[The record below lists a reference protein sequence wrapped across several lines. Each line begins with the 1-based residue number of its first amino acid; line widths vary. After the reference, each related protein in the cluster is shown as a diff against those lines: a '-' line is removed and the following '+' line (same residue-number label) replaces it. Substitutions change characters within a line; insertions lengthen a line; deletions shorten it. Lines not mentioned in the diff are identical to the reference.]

1 MQANSRFI
9 IPDNQSLSE
18 TKQKLKERFSLDEA
32 PAMSIRR
39 IYYDSFD
46 WRIYQS
52 GGMLEVEEVS
62 KGKLRLRWLD
72 RESGQSIGS
81 APLSMMPRFIW
92 DFPPGLFKKRL
103 EPILEVRALLPQITI
118 KSDIYPLRLLDR
130 EQKTVLHLFC
140 EENLLLTPQRRKSQ
154 TLGKSV
160 LLVPVKGYK
169 EPASR
174 LRSAM
179 AGMEKME
186 NTLLEQAML
195 RLEIDPGYYSGKL
208 DVPLSSELTT
218 EQALKLIFA
227 RLLESLENN
236 EIGLRQD
243 LDSEFLHDFRVA
255 VRRVRS
261 GLGQLKRVFPQQA
274 LSRFREEFAWL
285 GQVTS
290 RLRDLDVYLLKF
302 DDYQADLPAELRE
315 ELEPLR
321 QLLQREK
328 RSEHLKLMKAL
339 SSSRYHRF
347 LRRWKQFLKSPFFQ
361 ENPPSVAQQPV
372 TEVASGRIWRVYRR
386 VLHDGKSIQADTTE
400 EVLHELRKTCKKL
413 RYLMEFFQSL
423 YPPEEIKTL
432 IRVLKRLQDNLGK
445 FQDFQVQWS
454 SLIEF
459 GEQLNNSGKNFP
471 NTQLAL
477 GMLVKDLKNQ
487 QMEARRVFHSRFEE
501 FASADHQKRFKRL
514 FRKGSNRKQGK

>member
-9 IPDNQSLSE
+9 IPENQSLFD
-18 TKQKLKERFSLDEA
+18 TRQKLKERFSLDEA
-32 PAMSIRR
+32 PVMSIRR

-62 KGKLRLRWLD
+62 KSKLRLRWLD
-72 RESGQSIGS
+72 RESGRNFGS
-81 APLSMMPRFIW
+81 LPLSMMPLFIW
-92 DFPPGLFKKRL
+92 DFPPGPFKKRL

-118 KSDIYPLRLLDR
+118 KSDIYPLRQLDQ
-130 EQKTVLHLFC
+130 EKKIVLHLFC
-140 EENLLLTPQRRKSQ
+140 EENLLLTPPRRKSR

-160 LLVPVKGYK
+160 QLIPLKGYE

-174 LRSAM
+174 VISGM
-179 AGMEKME
+179 AGMKKME
-186 NTLLEQAML
+186 RTLMEQAMVL
-195 RLEIDPGYYSGKL
+195 LDIDPGFYSGKL
-208 DVPLSSELTT
+208 EVPLTPELTT

-227 RLLESLENN
+227 RLLQSLENN
-236 EIGLRQD
+236 ESGLRQD
-243 LDSEFLHDFRVA
+243 LDSEYLHDFRVA

-261 GLGQLKRVFPQQA
+261 GLGQLKRVFPQKA

-302 DDYQADLPAELRE
+302 DDYQAGLPVELRE

-321 QLLQREK
+321 ELLRKEK
-328 RSEHLKLMKAL
+328 RSEHLKLVKAL
-339 SSSRYHRF
+339 NSPRYHRF
-347 LRRWKQFLKSPFFQ
+347 LRGWKQFLKSPFFQ

-386 VLHDGKSIQADTTE
+386 VLHDGKSIQVDTAE

-423 YPPEEIKTL
+423 YPPQEIKFL
-432 IRVLKRLQDNLGK
+432 IKVLKRLQDNLGE

-454 SLIEF
+454 SLMEF
-459 GEQLNNSGKNFP
+459 GEQLNNGGKNFP
-471 NTQLAL
+471 NTQMAL

-487 QMEARRVFHSRFEE
+487 QTEARRVFYSRFEE
-501 FASADHQKRFKRL
+501 FASANHQKRFKRL
-514 FRKGSNRKQGK
+514 FRKGQKRK